1 MRTTTTLRVVFASII
16 LVSSAAL
23 VASAVPTAAENT
35 DAQTQS
41 DWNLTVAD
49 GYNTSNPGERTTV
62 VTAHVTGGDIWQ
74 YALNGTL
81 LYHDDTYDAYW
92 DVDPLPNE
100 SNSVVYVATDEV
112 HNESLCS
119 PVSDDESCYR
129 QIIERANLT
138 TGETEVLYSR
148 VDPTDYRQWHDAD
161 RIGDSRY
168 LVGDMHLDEVFVVN
182 TTTGIVTW
190 EWNMQNNF
198 SLTSGGQYPDDWSH
212 INDVE
217 QLDDGRIMVSPRNHD
232 QVLFIDPETGL
243 QENWTIGADDRFSV
257 LDGQHNPDY
266 FDESAGGPAVLIAD
280 SNNNRTIEY
289 ARTEDGGWEQSWVWQ
304 DERLTWPR
312 DADRLPN
319 GHTLVTDTRGGRVV
333 EIDEQGE
340 IVWNL
345 TREGHSEG
353 GYAAYEAE
361 RLNTGDE
368 SAGGE
373 SAEALGLPS
382 RTAQDD
388 QTSNVSDV
396 SASDSGLVPA
406 SVANTG
412 SGIVRALLGLP
423 AWLLLTTIVSTAL
436 AWVGVELWLDDGA
449 IQGARGR

>member
-1 MRTTTTLRVVFASII
+1 MRTSTAFRAVFASVI

-23 VASAVPTAAENT
+23 VVAAVPAAAENT
-35 DAQTQS
+35 GAQPQS
-41 DWNLTVAD
+41 DWTLTVAD
-49 GYNTSNPGERTTV
+49 GYDTSDPGERTTV

-74 YALNGTL
+74 YSLNGTL
-81 LYHDDTYDAYW
+81 LYHDDTYDGYW
-92 DVDPLPNE
+92 DVDPVPDE

-112 HNESLCS
+112 TDKSLCD
-119 PVSDDESCYR
+119 PVGDDDKCFR

-148 VDPTDYRQWHDAD
+148 VDATDYRQWHDAD
-161 RIGDSRY
+161 RVGDSQY
-168 LVGDMHLDEVFVVN
+168 LVADMFSDEVFVVN

-190 EWNMQNNF
+190 EWNMQNSF
-198 SLTSGGQYPDDWSH
+198 SLESGGQYPDDWSH

-217 QLDDGRIMVSPRNHD
+217 KLDDGRVMVSPRNHD
-232 QVLFIDPETGL
+232 QVLFVDPQSGL
-243 QENWTIGADDRFSV
+243 QENWTLGADDHFSI

-319 GHTLVTDTRGGRVV
+319 GHTLITDTKGGRVV
-333 EIDEQGE
+333 EINEQGE
-340 IVWNL
+340 VVWNL
-345 TREGHSEG
+345 SREGHSVG

-368 SAGGE
+368 SAGGQ

-382 RTAQDD
+382 RTAEDD
-388 QTSNVSDV
+388 EAGGVRAVSD
-396 SASDSGLVPA
+396 STAALVPPSA
-406 SVANTG
+406 ANTV
-412 SGIVRALLGLP
+412 SDAVQALLALP
-423 AWLLLTTIVSTAL
+423 AWVLLVTIGSTAV
-436 AWVGVELWLDDGA
+436 AWGAVELWHDDGA
-449 IQGARGR
+449 IQGSTGG